1 MSRKAPHPGVGW
13 TPALP
18 WPSGKGLGASQN
30 SMVGDRNQQENN
42 IPQKES
48 VGKGSQTGRSREVSV
63 VDARLKYQAPAS
75 Q

>member
-1 MSRKAPHPGVGW
+1 
-13 TPALP
+13 
-18 WPSGKGLGASQN
+18 
-30 SMVGDRNQQENN
+30 MVGDRNQQENN